1 MISKIAALLR
11 DEISGLNFVEIA
23 AGLAK
28 PKIVR
33 VNNTSADA
41 EEPAMIDKVIPMAY
55 NDLGIACEEGDLYS
69 LVPNTKKKSIVWW
82 EDNGIELVEEQ
93 TYYYQARASLICVG
107 WWNLPLINDT
117 LSDASLLVAN
127 IIAAMPKRL
136 SNIDYLS
143 QIRVSWSGNPVSG
156 AEVLSKY
163 TFDEAENQFATF
175 PFAVSAIEFIVDFA
189 FGINCVDCMPI
200 IASSCPPKMNVSTE
214 FEFFDLV
221 VTGTRKITVELR
233 LPVGKSAKII
243 WGDEDC
249 TVTEVVGGTSVINVS
264 PLYSTGVF
272 EIRLVGDYTDI
283 TYIAFGNN
291 SGAGTYVFTK
301 DITTWSIFT
310 NITDL
315 RFMNGAPS
323 AGITGDISTLNVM
336 TAMEDCFIHYTGLT
350 GDMNVISNF
359 PSLVFWQSPNT
370 VLGYTTAVLL
380 DYNDGIGFTITDM
393 ELTTAEI
400 DQFFIDLDAAVTNS
414 GNIAYAAGNSAPSA
428 VSAAARASLIAKG
441 WGLF

>member
-189 FGINCVDCMPI
+189 FGKNCVDDVVLNP
-200 IASSCPPKMNVSTE
+200 ATCP
-214 FEFFDLV
+214 L
-221 VTGTRKITVELR
+221 
-233 LPVGKSAKII
+233 
-243 WGDEDC
+243 
-249 TVTEVVGGTSVINVS
+249 
-264 PLYSTGVF
+264 
-272 EIRLVGDYTDI
+272 
-283 TYIAFGNN
+283 
-291 SGAGTYVFTK
+291 
-301 DITTWSIFT
+301 
-310 NITDL
+310 
-315 RFMNGAPS
+315 
-323 AGITGDISTLNVM
+323 
-336 TAMEDCFIHYTGLT
+336 
-350 GDMNVISNF
+350 
-359 PSLVFWQSPNT
+359 
-370 VLGYTTAVLL
+370 
-380 DYNDGIGFTITDM
+380 
-393 ELTTAEI
+393 
-400 DQFFIDLDAAVTNS
+400 
-414 GNIAYAAGNSAPSA
+414 
-428 VSAAARASLIAKG
+428 
-441 WGLF
+441 